1 MALVSPLIF
10 KKFAQ
15 EHADLAESPTEL
27 ATKDLEWLTPL
38 RHRPP
43 QSSYARCPHG
53 TTTCKQRTVATTTT
67 PHPCLRTFR
76 QRRCAQARSQR

>member
-27 ATKDLEWLTPL
+27 ATKDL
-38 RHRPP
+38 
-43 QSSYARCPHG
+43 
-53 TTTCKQRTVATTTT
+53 
-67 PHPCLRTFR
+67 
-76 QRRCAQARSQR
+76 